1 MGWEEGVKPNG
12 RRTFGPGDP
21 GRMRCPQTGETQ
33 VSSGLC
39 PGSRR
44 VPVSKLKGDQGK

>member
-1 MGWEEGVKPNG
+1 MGWEEGVKPYG
-12 RRTFGPGDP
+12 WWTLGPGDP
-21 GRMRCPQTGETQ
+21 DRMRYPQTGETQ

-44 VPVSKLKGDQGK
+44 EGFL